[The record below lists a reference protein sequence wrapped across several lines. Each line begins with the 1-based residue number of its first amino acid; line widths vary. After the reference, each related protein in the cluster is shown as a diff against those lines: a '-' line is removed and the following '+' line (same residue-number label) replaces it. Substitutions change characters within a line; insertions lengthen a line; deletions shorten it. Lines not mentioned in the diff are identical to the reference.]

1 MRNLIGSVAI
11 KYLAHKNKKAK
22 QYASKLIDA
31 PESRLY
37 QDLAFCYL
45 FGYKR
50 IADKT
55 LKEFDYDYLRQEI
68 QSLNMKTSS
77 KRLDARSLAQ
87 KIQEMENTLEENICK
102 SIKKKYKGTP
112 YQQFM
117 VNKMPKRIK
126 NRFNEPK
133 HRPIKHQKD
142 YEDSP
147 QEKENHEDSPQ
158 EKMARVLEK
167 VDQQKMERVI
177 AESTKYV
184 LSNLNIDAISQYCDL
199 KYQTMLQ
206 NLTAEISAEI
216 AFASLYDPKKSI
228 QACFDQPAKT
238 GQKIVAQGYD
248 ERFLNIYIGELIL
261 ARDNA
266 LECIEPIADEI
277 LIGD

>member
-22 QYASKLIDA
+22 QYASKLIDT
-31 PESRLY
+31 PGSRLY

-50 IADKT
+50 IANKT

-68 QSLNMKTSS
+68 QSLNMKTNS
-77 KRLDARSLAQ
+77 KHLDARSLAQ
-87 KIQEMENTLEENICK
+87 KIQEMENMLEENICK

-117 VNKMPKRIK
+117 VNKMPERIK

-133 HRPIKHQKD
+133 HRSIKHQ
-142 YEDSP
+142 
-147 QEKENHEDSPQ
+147 ENYEDSPQ

-199 KYQTMLQ
+199 KYQAMLQ

-248 ERFLNIYIGELIL
+248 ERFLNVYIGELIL
-261 ARDNA
+261 ACDNA
-266 LECIEPIADEI
+266 LECIEPIADKI